1 MEAET
6 SLGSN
11 HMTRLRG
18 AAVGPRGVLFVS
30 LLAAFLF
37 RASPTGQVPA
47 AEHQLKAA
55 FVSKFPQFTEWPES
69 TLSRRQQIE
78 LCVAIPN
85 PFGRALRELTEG
97 ERLGSRPLVVRT
109 VDSPQEL
116 ESCQLLFLPAGPPSE
131 RKILLDGARTLPILT
146 VSDAPT
152 FIEEGGMVAL
162 RMLDG
167 RVRFEIN
174 VNAARQVGLRLSS
187 QLLQLALS
195 VRSGTA

>member
-1 MEAET
+1 MRAEARV
-6 SLGSN
+6 GRN
-11 HMTRLRG
+11 HPTYLRRDALRLRAG
-18 AAVGPRGVLFVS
+18 LCAS
-30 LLAAFLF
+30 LLAVFVCG
-37 RASPTGQVPA
+37 ASPAGQVPG
-47 AEHQLKAA
+47 AEQQLKAA

-69 TLSRRQQIE
+69 TLSGRQQIE

-85 PFGRALRELTEG
+85 PFGTSLRELTEG

-109 VDSPQEL
+109 VDSPQDL

-146 VSDAPT
+146 VGDAPT

-162 RMLDG
+162 RMVGG

-174 VNAARQVGLRLSS
+174 VNAANQVGLRLSS